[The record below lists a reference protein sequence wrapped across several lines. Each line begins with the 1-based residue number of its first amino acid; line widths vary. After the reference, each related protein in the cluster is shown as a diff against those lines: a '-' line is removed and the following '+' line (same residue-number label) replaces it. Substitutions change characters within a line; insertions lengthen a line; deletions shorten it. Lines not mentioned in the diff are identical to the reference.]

1 MVQTA
6 ASGRLLS
13 SLRSGWR
20 VPAALQRLYADAA
33 WLQQLAIEELRP
45 RPGRIRT
52 SLRMAFIA
60 AVGTALMAALHIGGV
75 LGPSTLWVALY
86 ASSALM
92 TPSEGLIMVLV
103 FAVTLIASVSVA
115 ISCLIRLLRSWM
127 RKSAGAC
134 ATAAYN
140 SSASACR
147 RWNLRELLIQLGHQ
161 YHEPAIRLNF
171 REKGTACRRRPG
183 SKFS

>member
-1 MVQTA
+1 MVQTV

-20 VPAALQRLYADAA
+20 VPAALQRLYAEAA

-75 LGPSTLWVALY
+75 LGPRTPRGAPY
-86 ASSALM
+86 ASSAPL
-92 TPSEGLIMVLV
+92 TAFGG
-103 FAVTLIASVSVA
+103 VSVV
-115 ISCLIRLLRSWM
+115 L
-127 RKSAGAC
+127 
-134 ATAAYN
+134 
-140 SSASACR
+140 
-147 RWNLRELLIQLGHQ
+147 
-161 YHEPAIRLNF
+161 
-171 REKGTACRRRPG
+171 
-183 SKFS
+183 